1 MVPAGNQ
8 AKYNSLVNHT
18 TKKIQ
23 HHHHHEYF
31 ISSKFVGCESFPEL
45 TLLIILLYMKQ
56 TWKSQLIDFNHFLGK
71 DYFHLIW
78 KLLLLIS
85 MALKLMWMRV
95 FSLLVTKTL
104 EIHIFLFDWL
114 YFVNCFT
121 LLYSLPSTLCTIFMQ
136 FHLQQIRQTRF
147 SQSTPLLIHLL

>member
-23 HHHHHEYF
+23 HHHHHQYF

-56 TWKSQLIDFNHFLGK
+56 TWKSQLIDFNHFSGK

-85 MALKLMWMRV
+85 MALKLMWM
-95 FSLLVTKTL
+95 SLQFACDQNSWDSY
-104 EIHIFLFDWL
+104 FLFDWL

>member
-1 MVPAGNQ
+1 
-8 AKYNSLVNHT
+8 
-18 TKKIQ
+18 
-23 HHHHHEYF
+23 
-31 ISSKFVGCESFPEL
+31 
-45 TLLIILLYMKQ
+45 
-56 TWKSQLIDFNHFLGK
+56 
-71 DYFHLIW
+71 
-78 KLLLLIS
+78 

-104 EIHIFLFDWL
+104 EIHILLFDWL

-147 SQSTPLLIHLL
+147 SQSTPLLKHLLQENLISIIRTGSHTVVYLVDLMSTFDLIISGDFAQFVNFPTGILGCLVLFLWISFFFWLYMFGSDFSILEILILFLSLFP